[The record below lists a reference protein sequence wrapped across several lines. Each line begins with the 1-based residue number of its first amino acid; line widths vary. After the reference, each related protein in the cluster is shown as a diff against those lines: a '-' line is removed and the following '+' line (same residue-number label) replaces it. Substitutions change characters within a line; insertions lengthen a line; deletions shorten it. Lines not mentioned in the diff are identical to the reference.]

1 MSVENKLFDPFEFL
15 GFDSK
20 NPNNITIKDLKKSY
34 YTLALICHPDKGG
47 NPEDMLILQNS
58 YLYIKEQIELKDTN
72 SKDYDATCKDFQQF
86 MKEQSQDPPPFSK
99 VYEDT
104 QEWLREFN
112 SLCNESKTNNIQLND
127 TDLLNPGYGEFME
140 PESDYNNNN
149 NNNNNYTRTKDVN
162 QEFENI
168 KLTRQNEIIDYKN
181 LKENSEN
188 TDENIKDKENIKDD
202 INLKIK
208 NEFKTEI
215 IKYVEP
221 REANFNNTVLNLNVL
236 DVSGAKIDNFNS
248 VMKNMSLC
256 DYKEALSS
264 ADLTIE
270 QLETVIIDKTCHTI
284 EEVNVNYDKLLNDR
298 KRMDK
303 FNSFKKVELNLE
315 FEGNNKEKE
324 NEYNSGISF

>member
-1 MSVENKLFDPFEFL
+1 MNKLFDPFEFL

-20 NPNNITIKDLKKSY
+20 NPNDITIKDLKKSY

-58 YLYIKEQIELKDTN
+58 YLYIKEQIDLKDTN
-72 SKDYDATCKDFQQF
+72 SKDYDITCKDFEQF
-86 MKEQSQDPPPFSK
+86 MKEQSKDPPPFSK

-112 SLCNESKTNNIQLND
+112 SIFNESKTNNIQLND

-140 PESDYNNNN
+140 PTIDYYT
-149 NNNNNYTRTKDVN
+149 NYSQTKNVN

-181 LKENSEN
+181 LNEN
-188 TDENIKDKENIKDD
+188 TQNQENIQENQENLKLDD
-202 INLKIK
+202 INVKIK

-215 IKYVEP
+215 VQYVEP

-248 VMKNMSLC
+248 VMKTMSLC

-264 ADLTIE
+264 ADLTLE
-270 QLETVIIDKTCHTI
+270 QLETIKIEKTSHTI
-284 EEVNVNYDKLLNDR
+284 DEVNINYDKLLNDR
-298 KRMDK
+298 KIIDK
-303 FNSFKKVELNLE
+303 LRLE
-315 FEGNNKEKE
+315 FEENNNYTKYLDQEFENIKLSRQ
-324 NEYNSGISF
+324 NEYNYGINF

>member
-1 MSVENKLFDPFEFL
+1 MSDINKLFDPFEFL

-72 SKDYDATCKDFQQF
+72 SKDYDITCQDFQQF

-112 SLCNESKTNNIQLND
+112 SLFNESKTNNIQLND

-140 PESDYNNNN
+140 PNVDYT
-149 NNNNNYTRTKDVN
+149 NNYSRIKDVN

-168 KLTRQNEIIDYKN
+168 KLSRQNEIIDYKN
-181 LKENSEN
+181 LNEN
-188 TDENIKDKENIKDD
+188 TDNINENLKEDTKDD
-202 INLKIK
+202 INIKIK

-221 REANFNNTVLNLNVL
+221 KEANFNNTVLNLNVL

-248 VMKNMSLC
+248 VMKTMSLC

-270 QLETVIIDKTCHTI
+270 QLETVKIEKTCHTI
-284 EEVNVNYDKLLNDR
+284 EEVNINYDKLLNDR

-315 FEGNNKEKE
+315 FEGNNKENKENQE

>member
-1 MSVENKLFDPFEFL
+1 MSDINKLFDPFEFS

-72 SKDYDATCKDFQQF
+72 SKDYDITCQDFQKF

-112 SLCNESKTNNIQLND
+112 SLFNESKTNNIELND

-140 PESDYNNNN
+140 PTADYKSNI
-149 NNNNNYTRTKDVN
+149 NNYTRIKDVDK
-162 QEFENI
+162 EFENI
-168 KLTRQNEIIDYKN
+168 KLTRQNEVIDYKN
-181 LKENSEN
+181 LKENTEN
-188 TDENIKDKENIKDD
+188 TENTKNQENIKDD
-202 INLKIK
+202 DINVKIK

-215 IKYVEP
+215 VQYVEP

-236 DVSGAKIDNFNS
+236 DVSGNKLDNFNS

-264 ADLTIE
+264 ADLTLE
-270 QLETVIIDKTCHTI
+270 QLETVKIDKTCHTV
-284 EEVNVNYDKLLNDR
+284 EEVNINYDKLLNDR

-315 FEGNNKEKE
+315 FEGNNKEKDKE
-324 NEYNSGISF
+324 NEYNSGVNF

>member
-1 MSVENKLFDPFEFL
+1 MSQPNKLFDPFEFL

-20 NPNNITIKDLKKSY
+20 NPNDITLKDLKKSY

-58 YLYIKEQIELKDTN
+58 YLYIKEQIELKDSN
-72 SKDYDATCKDFQQF
+72 SKDYDTTCKDFQQF

-112 SLCNESKTNNIQLND
+112 SLFNESKTNNIQLND

-140 PESDYNNNN
+140 PNMNYNTNNS
-149 NNNNNYTRTKDVN
+149 NNNYTRIKDVN

-168 KLTRQNEIIDYKN
+168 KLTRQNEVIDYKN
-181 LKENSEN
+181 LKENTEN
-188 TDENIKDKENIKDD
+188 LNENIDNTND

-221 REANFNNTVLNLNVL
+221 REANFNNTILNLNVL

-270 QLETVIIDKTCHTI
+270 SLETVIIDKTCHTI
-284 EEVNVNYDKLLNDR
+284 EEVNINYDKLLNDR

-315 FEGNNKEKE
+315 FEGNNKEEE
-324 NEYNSGISF
+324 NEYNS

>member
-1 MSVENKLFDPFEFL
+1 MSVQNKLFDPFEFL

-58 YLYIKEQIELKDTN
+58 YLYIKEQIELKDSN
-72 SKDYDATCKDFQQF
+72 SKDYDITCKDFQQF

-112 SLCNESKTNNIQLND
+112 SLFNETKTNNIQLND
-127 TDLLNPGYGEFME
+127 TDLLNAGYGEFME
-140 PESDYNNNN
+140 PESDYNSNNN
-149 NNNNNYTRTKDVN
+149 TYTRTRDVN
-162 QEFENI
+162 KEFENI

-181 LKENSEN
+181 LKENIDDN
-188 TDENIKDKENIKDD
+188 TND

-270 QLETVIIDKTCHTI
+270 SLETVIIDKTCHTI
-284 EEVNVNYDKLLNDR
+284 EEVNINYDKLLNDR

-315 FEGNNKEKE
+315 FEGNNKKNKE

>member
-72 SKDYDATCKDFQQF
+72 SKDYDITCQDFQKF
-86 MKEQSQDPPPFSK
+86 MKEQSKDPPPFSK

-112 SLCNESKTNNIQLND
+112 SLFNETKTNNIQLND

-140 PESDYNNNN
+140 HEGDYKNNI
-149 NNNNNYTRTKDVN
+149 NNYIRTRDVN
-162 QEFENI
+162 KEFENI
-168 KLTRQNEIIDYKN
+168 KLTRQNEVIDYKN
-181 LKENSEN
+181 LKENTEN
-188 TDENIKDKENIKDD
+188 QENINDD

-284 EEVNVNYDKLLNDR
+284 EEVNVNYDKLLSDR

-324 NEYNSGISF
+324 NEYNSRISF

>member
-1 MSVENKLFDPFEFL
+1 MSDINKLFDPFEFL

-72 SKDYDATCKDFQQF
+72 SKDYDITCQDFQQF

-112 SLCNESKTNNIQLND
+112 SLFNESKTNNIQLND

-140 PESDYNNNN
+140 PNVDYNNNN
-149 NNNNNYTRTKDVN
+149 NNNNYSRIKDVN

-168 KLTRQNEIIDYKN
+168 KLSRQNEIIDYKN
-181 LKENSEN
+181 LKENLKENLNEN
-188 TDENIKDKENIKDD
+188 TDD

-215 IKYVEP
+215 IKYIEP

-264 ADLTIE
+264 ADLIIE
-270 QLETVIIDKTCHTI
+270 QLETVKIDKTCHTI

-315 FEGNNKEKE
+315 FEENNKENQEKE